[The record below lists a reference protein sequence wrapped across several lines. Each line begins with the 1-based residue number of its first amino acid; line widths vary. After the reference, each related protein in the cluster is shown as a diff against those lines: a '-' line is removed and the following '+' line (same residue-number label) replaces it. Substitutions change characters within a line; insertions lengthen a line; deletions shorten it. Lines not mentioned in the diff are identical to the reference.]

1 MFTYDFSGKTIV
13 ASGAGSGMGLLL
25 CECFVKSGG
34 NAVLVDINEEVLN
47 EKVDKINAEYPGRA
61 IGLVCDVRNYEQV
74 ANVCKKA
81 VETFG
86 SIDVVTSL
94 AGGSETRIFDTWQ
107 KGYKE
112 FCDIPIEIFDWSLD
126 VNLKGQFYFAHA
138 AFRYM
143 REQQSGVILGIGS
156 IAGHEGSD
164 YAVGYATSKSAIM
177 NGWVKSVA
185 FAGAKYNIRCNAIAP
200 GPVMTR
206 PGMAN
211 MKTLI
216 GRAAEPQEIVDLML
230 YLASDMSESITG
242 QSILIDGGRSIMF
255 DKYHGEFGKYDKK

>member
-1 MFTYDFSGKTIV
+1 
-13 ASGAGSGMGLLL
+13 
-25 CECFVKSGG
+25 
-34 NAVLVDINEEVLN
+34 
-47 EKVDKINAEYPGRA
+47 
-61 IGLVCDVRNYEQV
+61 
-74 ANVCKKA
+74 
-81 VETFG
+81 
-86 SIDVVTSL
+86 
-94 AGGSETRIFDTWQ
+94 
-107 KGYKE
+107 
-112 FCDIPIEIFDWSLD
+112 
-126 VNLKGQFYFAHA
+126 
-138 AFRYM
+138 M
-143 REQQSGVILGIGS
+143 REQKSGVILGIGS
-156 IAGHEGSD
+156 ITGHEGSD
-164 YAVGYATSKSAIM
+164 TAIGYATSKSAVM